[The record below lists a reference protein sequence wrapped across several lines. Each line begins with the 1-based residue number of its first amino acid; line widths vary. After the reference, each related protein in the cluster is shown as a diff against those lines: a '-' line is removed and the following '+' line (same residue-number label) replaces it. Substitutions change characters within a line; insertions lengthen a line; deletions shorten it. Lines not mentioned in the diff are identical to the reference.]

1 MRTRLYR
8 WLAGLVTRHPGKV
21 LIGCA
26 VMTVLLL
33 AASGRLGMKTQFAD
47 MLPEDIPQIKEFL
60 EIVED
65 YGSESTVMITV
76 ESRDKDVKAMRA
88 CADDLAG
95 RLEKISL
102 PKPVDESKLSIG
114 HKVAL
119 ARGRFPSDIAWDTLQ
134 LVKRVDYKLDNEFVA
149 EHGLMIQKTNDLE
162 SMIDMFG
169 SLGLPGLI
177 RNINDNFEKEYIE
190 DSDNL
195 TTLDGEGQ
203 AVQGLEG
210 IRRFLMSIRR
220 YIDNPDSEEVARAV
234 ADFVTGPRYFVS
246 PDNSMILL
254 MLQPTISFNEFEDL
268 MYLGYRIDDTLGVVR
283 EAYPELELG
292 RTGAMMVQ
300 IDENYAMAK
309 DFGRPSLIILA
320 LILLLLIGSFRT
332 WKNPFYS
339 VATLVAGIVW
349 TAGVLALVLH
359 YLNMMSAG
367 FGIVLIGLGIDFGI
381 HFISGYRD
389 GREQGMSPKDSIFY
403 MYTRVGAGVWTG
415 ALTTAIV
422 FFTMPLTRFEAYS
435 QMGLAMGIGIVTV
448 LIAMMVML
456 PALIV
461 WDNKGYSVVGKAL
474 RRLGLGFVVT
484 GWNAAGRAIAAVF
497 RLPVFGWI
505 SSVFQFGFLST
516 IGRLI
521 GHPAVAVGALALSGV
536 VVYVSISGGMKMQWE
551 YDMMELSAKGALG
564 YVTQEKIIDH
574 FEFSPDYAMVKAG
587 SIEECREMVRE
598 YKKIGNRTGLIGQVD
613 AITEFLPPRDVQ
625 EANAEVIRQ
634 FADTVR
640 AMPIPV
646 SLDTGGMHELLRE
659 LERLHRNIVEIG
671 ALSVM
676 SSGENNKIV
685 RKCDRIVGKRDEDSF
700 ILALASEVGGLD
712 ENTRVIG
719 AYQRIMAGVLK
730 RRLLGM
736 ASTDWVTF
744 ESLPHDIRKR
754 YVNPRNDDLLINV
767 YPKGYIWDE
776 KNLSKFNEQTARV
789 SERITGMPALMQ
801 LMMGLMAEKGRL
813 AVIFGVCAIAV
824 FLLLDFR
831 SLSYTVLA
839 VIPLAVGAAWMVG
852 CMAMLGMKL
861 SMVNFMALPLII
873 GIGIDDGVHVLHRY
887 RIEGRGS
894 MPLVLKYTGRAILL
908 TSLTTMIGFGSMGL
922 ASHRGL
928 AGLGK
933 TLFFG
938 VGCCFLSSVIVLPAI
953 ITLWERILK
962 AGRVRASASDTQR
975 PELHGKEG

>member
-1 MRTRLYR
+1 MRTKLYT
-8 WLAGLVTRHPGKV
+8 WLAGVVTRRPGAI

-26 VMTVLLL
+26 VLTVVLL

-76 ESRDKDVKAMRA
+76 ESTDKNVKAMRA

-95 RLEKISL
+95 RLERISL
-102 PKPVDESKLSIG
+102 PKPVDGSKLSIG
-114 HKVAL
+114 HKFAL

-134 LVKRVDYKLDNEFVA
+134 LVKRVDYKLDNDFVA

-162 SMIDMFG
+162 NMIDMFG
-169 SLGLPGLI
+169 SLELPGLI

-195 TTLDGEGQ
+195 STLDGEGQ

-210 IRRFLMSIRR
+210 IRTFLMSIRR
-220 YIDNPDSEEVARAV
+220 YVDNPDSEEVARAV

-268 MYLGYRIDDTLGVVR
+268 MYLGYRIDDTLEVVR
-283 EAYPELELG
+283 GEYPELELG

-309 DFGRPSLIILA
+309 DFGWPSLIILG

-339 VATLVAGIVW
+339 VVTLVAGLIW
-349 TAGVLALVLH
+349 TAGLLAIVLH
-359 YLNMMSAG
+359 YPNMMSAG

-389 GREQGMSPKDSIFY
+389 GREQGMSPHDSIFY

-448 LIAMMVML
+448 LIAMMLML

-461 WDNKGYSVVGKAL
+461 WDNKGYSVVGSAL
-474 RRLGLGFVVT
+474 RKLGLGSVVKL
-484 GWNAAGRAIAAVF
+484 WNAAGGAIIALF

-505 SSVFQFGFLST
+505 SGIFQFGFLST

-521 GHPAVAVGALALSGV
+521 GHPAVAIGALMLSGV
-536 VVYVSISGGMKMQWE
+536 LAYLSIAGGMKMQWE

-587 SIEECREMVRE
+587 SIEECRDMVRR

-613 AITEFLPPRDVQ
+613 AITEFLPAEEVQ
-625 EANAEVIRQ
+625 EANAEVIRE
-634 FADTVR
+634 FGDTVR
-640 AMPIPV
+640 GMPIPA
-646 SLDTGGMHELLRE
+646 SMDTGGMHELRRE
-659 LERLHRNIVEIG
+659 LERLHKNIVEIG

-676 SSGENNKIV
+676 SSGEKNKIV
-685 RKCDRIVGKRDEDSF
+685 RKCDQIVGKRDEDSF
-700 ILALASEVGGLD
+700 ILALASEVGALKDGPH
-712 ENTRVIG
+712 IMG
-719 AYQRIMAGVLK
+719 AYQSIMAGVLK
-730 RRLLGM
+730 RKLLGM
-736 ASTDWVTF
+736 ASTERVTF
-744 ESLPHDIRKR
+744 ENLPHDIRKR

-776 KNLSKFNEQTARV
+776 KNLSKFNEQTAKV

-801 LMMGLMAEKGRL
+801 LMMGLMAEKGRM
-813 AVIFGVCAIAV
+813 AVMFGTCAIIV

-831 SLSYTVLA
+831 SLSYTLLA
-839 VIPLAVGAAWMVG
+839 VIPLAIGATWMVG
-852 CMAMLGMKL
+852 CMALLGMKL

-928 AGLGK
+928 AGLGR

-938 VGCCFLSSVIVLPAI
+938 VGCCFLSSVVALPAVV
-953 ITLWERILK
+953 TLWERLSK
-962 AGRVRASASDTQR
+962 ARGVRTGESQAKRSER
-975 PELHGKEG
+975 KGKDG